1 MLIKFMPKV
10 EHLKCIML
18 TPKDGLNLGR
28 SMVQLIPG
36 TNEVTDDEWKAM
48 RGNIQSELD
57 SGEIKI
63 LAQKLSAGAKAKNL
77 KEMSAANAVRYV
89 NECNSPETLKKW
101 YSEITK
107 EEVRLAI
114 TKRMQK
120 LGVEPPEDNDVSS
133 DEDETTAPDDDDE
146 DDTDS
151 KDEKK
156 SEAESDS
163 KDEKKSEAESDSKSL
178 DEATLATMT
187 VEELKAVCEKKGID
201 AKKLSKKSDLIE
213 ALVAKD

>member
-1 MLIKFMPKV
+1 MLIKYLPKV
-10 EHLKCIML
+10 EHLKCVIL
-18 TPKDGLNLGR
+18 TPKEGLELGR

-48 RGNIQSELD
+48 RGNIQAELE

-63 LAQKLSAGAKAKNL
+63 LAKKLSTGVKAKNL
-77 KEMSAANAVRYV
+77 KEMSVANAVRYV

-101 YSEITK
+101 YNEITK

-120 LGVEPPEDNDVSS
+120 LGVEPSEDNIVSS
-133 DEDETTAPDDDDE
+133 EEDETTESDDDDE
-146 DDTDS
+146 DEADPV
-151 KDEKK
+151 DEKK
-156 SEAESDS
+156 SKAESGP
-163 KDEKKSEAESDSKSL
+163 ESL

-201 AKKLSKKSDLIE
+201 AKKLSKKSGLIE

>member
-18 TPKDGLNLGR
+18 APKDGLKLER

-63 LAQKLSAGAKAKNL
+63 LAQKLSTGAKAKNL

-120 LGVEPPEDNDVSS
+120 LGVEPPEEKNVSS
-133 DEDETTAPDDDDE
+133 DEDETTEPDDEGEDE
-146 DDTDS
+146 TDS
-151 KDEKK
+151 EDEKK
-156 SEAESDS
+156 SESESGP
-163 KDEKKSEAESDSKSL
+163 ESL

-187 VEELKAVCEKKGID
+187 VEELKAVCEEKGID

>member
-18 TPKDGLNLGR
+18 TPKEGLELGR

-63 LAQKLSAGAKAKNL
+63 LAQKLSAGVKAKNL

-120 LGVEPPEDNDVSS
+120 LGVEPPEEKDDSS
-133 DEDETTAPDDDDE
+133 EEDEITASDDDDEDETTNPE
-146 DDTDS
+146 
-151 KDEKK
+151 DEKK

-163 KDEKKSEAESDSKSL
+163 ESL

-201 AKKLSKKSDLIE
+201 AKKISKKSDLIE

>member
-18 TPKDGLNLGR
+18 TPKPGLEVGR

-63 LAQKLSAGAKAKNL
+63 LAQKLSDGVKAKNL

-120 LGVEPPEDNDVSS
+120 LGVEPPEEKDVSS
-133 DEDETTAPDDDDE
+133 EEDEITDPDDDDE
-146 DDTDS
+146 DETDPV
-151 KDEKK
+151 DEKK
-156 SEAESDS
+156 SEAESGP
-163 KDEKKSEAESDSKSL
+163 ESL

-187 VEELKAVCEKKGID
+187 VEELKAVCEEKGID
-201 AKKLSKKSDLIE
+201 AKKLTKKSDLIE

>member
-18 TPKDGLNLGR
+18 TPKEGLELGR

-63 LAQKLSAGAKAKNL
+63 LAQKLSTGVKAKNL

-89 NECNSPETLKKW
+89 NECNSSETLKKW

-151 KDEKK
+151 KDGKK
-156 SEAESDS
+156 SESESGP
-163 KDEKKSEAESDSKSL
+163 ESL

>member
-18 TPKDGLNLGR
+18 TPKDGLKLER

-63 LAQKLSAGAKAKNL
+63 LAQKLSTGAKAKNL

-120 LGVEPPEDNDVSS
+120 LGVEPPEEKNVSS
-133 DEDETTAPDDDDE
+133 DEDETTEPDDEGEDE
-146 DDTDS
+146 TDS
-151 KDEKK
+151 EDEKK
-156 SEAESDS
+156 SESESGP
-163 KDEKKSEAESDSKSL
+163 ESL

-187 VEELKAVCEKKGID
+187 VEELKAVCEEKGID

>member
-18 TPKDGLNLGR
+18 TPKEGLELGR

-63 LAQKLSAGAKAKNL
+63 LAQKLSDGVKAKNL

-120 LGVEPPEDNDVSS
+120 LGVEPPEEKDVSS
-133 DEDETTAPDDDDE
+133 EEDEITAPDDDGEDE
-146 DDTDS
+146 TDPV
-151 KDEKK
+151 DEKK
-156 SEAESDS
+156 SESESDS
-163 KDEKKSEAESDSKSL
+163 ETL

>member
-18 TPKDGLNLGR
+18 TPKPGLELGR

-63 LAQKLSAGAKAKNL
+63 LAQKLSDGVKAKNL

-114 TKRMQK
+114 IKRMQK
-120 LGVEPPEDNDVSS
+120 LGVEPPEEKDDSS
-133 DEDETTAPDDDDE
+133 EEDEITAPDDDEEDE
-146 DDTDS
+146 TDPA
-151 KDEKK
+151 DEKK

-163 KDEKKSEAESDSKSL
+163 ESL

-187 VEELKAVCEKKGID
+187 VEELKAVCEEKGID
-201 AKKLSKKSDLIE
+201 AKKLTKKSDLIE

>member
-18 TPKDGLNLGR
+18 TPKEGLELGR

-63 LAQKLSAGAKAKNL
+63 LAQKLSAGVKAKNL

-120 LGVEPPEDNDVSS
+120 LGVEPPEEKDVSS
-133 DEDETTAPDDDDE
+133 EEDETTDPDDDGEDE
-146 DDTDS
+146 TDPV
-151 KDEKK
+151 DEKK
-156 SEAESDS
+156 SDS
-163 KDEKKSEAESDSKSL
+163 VDEKKSDSESL

-187 VEELKAVCEKKGID
+187 VEELKAVCERKGID

>member
-1 MLIKFMPKV
+1 MLIKYLPKV
-10 EHLKCIML
+10 EHLKCVIL
-18 TPKDGLNLGR
+18 TPKEGLELGR

-48 RGNIQSELD
+48 RGNIQAELE

-63 LAQKLSAGAKAKNL
+63 LAQKLSDGVKAKNL

-101 YSEITK
+101 YNEITK

-120 LGVEPPEDNDVSS
+120 LGVEPSEDNVVPSE
-133 DEDETTAPDDDDE
+133 EDEITESDDDDE
-146 DDTDS
+146 DETDPA
-151 KDEKK
+151 DEKK
-156 SEAESDS
+156 SEAESDP
-163 KDEKKSEAESDSKSL
+163 ESL